1 MGLKNI
7 AARTYRRFILR
18 LGGSKSAAYYFFY
31 YFRAKICRNAKLE
44 G

>member
-7 AARTYRRFILR
+7 AARAYRRFILR

-31 YFRAKICRNAKLE
+31 YSELKSVEMRN
-44 G
+44 